1 MLHLQVFD
9 VSLEV
14 GLQVQFLGRGIHAAL
29 PEVLDHALHLAFPLH
44 LLHCEGVVVLL
55 ELLERLQQIQVLIAL
70 SLLLDLEVLVDLFDL
85 ALVLP
90 ADLEHPLGES
100 LLVGF
105 FEGRLVVGQRQLVGL
120 FHLVHL
126 ALQGVVL

>member
-1 MLHLQVFD
+1 MPDFQVSIVHNLLVLPAGLLFILLELVLDLLDSHLVLHLQVFD

-29 PEVLDHALHLAFPLH
+29 LEIFDHALHLPFPLH
-44 LLHCEGVVVLL
+44 LLHCKGVVVLL
-55 ELLERLQQIQVLIAL
+55 ELLERLQQIQVLIAF

-90 ADLEHPLGES
+90 ADL
-100 LLVGF
+100 
-105 FEGRLVVGQRQLVGL
+105 
-120 FHLVHL
+120 
-126 ALQGVVL
+126 

>member
-1 MLHLQVFD
+1 MLVLPAGLLFILLELVLDLLDSHLVLHLQVFD

-29 PEVLDHALHLAFPLH
+29 LEVLDHALHLPFPLH
-44 LLHCEGVVVLL
+44 LLHCKGVVVLL
-55 ELLERLQQIQVLIAL
+55 ELLKRLQQIQVLIAF

-90 ADLEHPLGES
+90 ADL
-100 LLVGF
+100 
-105 FEGRLVVGQRQLVGL
+105 
-120 FHLVHL
+120 
-126 ALQGVVL
+126 